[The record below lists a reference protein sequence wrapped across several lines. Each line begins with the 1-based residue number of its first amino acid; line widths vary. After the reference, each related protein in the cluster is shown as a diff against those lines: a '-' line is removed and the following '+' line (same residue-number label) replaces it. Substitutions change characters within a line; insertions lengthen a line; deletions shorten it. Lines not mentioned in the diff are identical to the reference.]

1 MLEGLGDYTRSLAM
15 READLSFTRLFRAV
29 AAENATAEARRLTPS
44 GGHTTRR
51 ASGTRSAR
59 MAGRATQEVVD
70 VVLRGGV
77 SSGSPDDADFSAALA
92 QYRVPDRAVTA
103 CFTLQTRA

>member
-1 MLEGLGDYTRSLAM
+1 M

-29 AAENATAEARRLTPS
+29 AAENATR
-44 GGHTTRR
+44 
-51 ASGTRSAR
+51 
-59 MAGRATQEVVD
+59 GRAATYAERWAHDTPRVGHALGADGRQGVTQEVVD